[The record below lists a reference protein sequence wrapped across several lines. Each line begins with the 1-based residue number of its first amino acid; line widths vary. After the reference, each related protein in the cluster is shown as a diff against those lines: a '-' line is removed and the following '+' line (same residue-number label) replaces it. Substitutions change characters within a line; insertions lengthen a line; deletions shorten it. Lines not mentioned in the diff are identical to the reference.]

1 MSPVL
6 TEKSYILIATFTN
19 VTYIIIII
27 IIIIIMGVHLG
38 Y

>member
-6 TEKSYILIATFTN
+6 AEKSYILIATFTN
-19 VTYIIIII
+19 VTGI